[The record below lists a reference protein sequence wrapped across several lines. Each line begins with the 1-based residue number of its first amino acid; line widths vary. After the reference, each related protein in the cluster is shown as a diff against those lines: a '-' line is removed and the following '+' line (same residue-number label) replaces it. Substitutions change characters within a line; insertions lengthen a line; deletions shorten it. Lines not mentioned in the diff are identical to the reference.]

1 MEETL
6 KILDEAQKEYL
17 EYLELYKRY
26 CEETEKFLLR
36 AEEMSKESKSIDLE
50 EEEMTESEIIHEIS
64 MLGKEINQ
72 HKIAIRDLENEIY
85 KLEDLL
91 KIN

>member
-1 MEETL
+1 MEEDL
-6 KILDEAQKEYL
+6 KKILDTFE
-17 EYLELYKRY
+17 
-26 CEETEKFLLR
+26 
-36 AEEMSKESKSIDLE
+36 E
-50 EEEMTESEIIHEIS
+50 EEEMTEAEVIHEIS

-72 HKIAIRDLENEIY
+72 HKIEIRDLENEIY